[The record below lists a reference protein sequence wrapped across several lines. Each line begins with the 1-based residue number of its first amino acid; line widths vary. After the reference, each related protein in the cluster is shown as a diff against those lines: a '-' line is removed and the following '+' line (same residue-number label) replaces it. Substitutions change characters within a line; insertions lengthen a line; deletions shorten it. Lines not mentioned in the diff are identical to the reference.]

1 MDRLTFNICIFVFL
15 AICDYITWLFVEQ
28 GENPLA
34 VLIGIQFITWLIAN
48 AFFDADR

>member
-1 MDRLTFNICIFVFL
+1 MDRLTFNICIIVFL

-34 VLIGIQFITWLIAN
+34 VLIGIQ
-48 AFFDADR
+48 ADC